1 MTDSILFDRAVNV
14 LHKALK
20 ISSDRHRMVTSN
32 IANVDTV
39 GYKPADIDFKKT
51 LENALETSP
60 SFDLA
65 RTHPNHF
72 QQGSPDKKSYV
83 IELDQSRSNE
93 SVDIDREMSHLA
105 ENNLQ
110 YRTNLEMML
119 RKLGT
124 IRYSITEG
132 GR

>member
-14 LHKALK
+14 LHKALN
-20 ISSDRHRMVTSN
+20 ISSDRHRMVASN

-39 GYKPADIDFKKT
+39 GYKPTDINFKKT
-51 LENALETSP
+51 LENALEP
-60 SFDLA
+60 PKEFNL
-65 RTHPNHF
+65 THTHQKHL
-72 QQGSPDKKSYV
+72 QQNVADNKSYV
-83 IELDQSRSNE
+83 VKMDQSQSGDY
-93 SVDIDREMSHLA
+93 VDIDREMTHLA
-105 ENNLQ
+105 ENNLK